1 VGRYA
6 LYGQIAAGG
15 MGRIYLG
22 RLLGPSGFAR
32 ALAIKRLHPPYAKDP
47 EFVSMLLDEARL
59 AARIRHPNVVQT
71 LDVLEQDGELFVM
84 LEYVHGE
91 SLSRLERAAESAQEP
106 IPIPVIAA
114 IGAGFLHGLHAAHEA
129 TDDRGRPLG
138 LVHRDISPQNVLVG
152 RDGFARVL
160 DFGVA
165 KAAGRMRATRE
176 GEIKGKLAYMAPEHL
191 HGTVTRRSDIYA
203 AGVVLWELIA
213 SRRLFDDAPDLAEL
227 FAGVSPAPERPGLE
241 RADVPA
247 ELESVVMRALRH
259 DPEERFESA
268 REMALAIERA
278 AEVALPSMVGTWV
291 ERMVPDRLREQS
303 DLMAEMEA
311 QSLVTVVPPA
321 SPVSTEVSTEGPA
334 RAIPDRHRG
343 SRATLARA
351 APVIA
356 GMLIAAVA
364 FAVAVR
370 ALRGEPQPKTPSAAV
385 DVPTLS
391 VAVPALAP
399 APSAT
404 ASAIPSPPLT
414 SRHPPASVAR
424 PVPPPKARASATVR
438 ADCDPPYDLNASGQ
452 KEYKLHCL

>member
-1 VGRYA
+1 MQRVGRYA

-32 ALAIKRLHPPYAKDP
+32 ALAIKRLHPQFAKDP

-91 SLSRLERAAESAQEP
+91 SLSRLQRAAQSAQET

-138 LVHRDISPQNVLVG
+138 LVHRDVSPQNVLVG
-152 RDGFARVL
+152 GDGFARVL

-165 KAAGRMRATRE
+165 KAAGRMRATRQ
-176 GEIKGKLAYMAPEHL
+176 GEIKGKLAYMAPEQL

-213 SRRLFDDAPDLAEL
+213 SRRLFDDAHDPAAL
-227 FAGVSPAPERPGLE
+227 FAGVRPAPKPPGLE
-241 RADVPA
+241 RTDVPA
-247 ELESVVMRALRH
+247 ELESVVMRALCH
-259 DPEERFESA
+259 DPGARFESA
-268 REMALAIERA
+268 REMALAIEKA
-278 AEVALPSMVGTWV
+278 AEVALPSVVGAWV

-303 DLMAEMEA
+303 ERMIGDGGGLRRHGGSSCPRGVNRRPAPNPFA
-311 QSLVTVVPPA
+311 LRRSTFSTFADNPGARGPCDRGHADRDRRRRGGAPGA
-321 SPVSTEVSTEGPA
+321 SP
-334 RAIPDRHRG
+334 
-343 SRATLARA
+343 RA
-351 APVIA
+351 AAPDAERRVGRA
-356 GMLIAAVA
+356 GA
-364 FAVAVR
+364 
-370 ALRGEPQPKTPSAAV
+370 S
-385 DVPTLS
+385 
-391 VAVPALAP
+391 VPAP
-399 APSAT
+399 ALEPAAAT
-404 ASAIPSPPLT
+404 ASAIPPRRQPRAIRRPAFPG
-414 SRHPPASVAR
+414 RHPR
-424 PVPPPKARASATVR
+424 
-438 ADCDPPYDLNASGQ
+438 
-452 KEYKLHCL
+452 